1 MIKNKS
7 KKGVNMSKKKLTAK
21 RKKQLLTM
29 FAVAGVMGNTGIAPT
44 MALAD
49 TLTPTAETATEQTQ
63 ANEAKEVIDQTI
75 QNVTDPLVN
84 PTDSTTTASDSLATT
99 DETTDDTQD
108 QATEQEQAT
117 APTAESEGDA
127 TNPTAEAPKVAKKAN
142 VVAASEITGTW
153 GTSPYTFDEK
163 HRSIDNRSR

>member
-49 TLTPTAETATEQTQ
+49 TLSPTAETATEQT
-63 ANEAKEVIDQTI
+63 
-75 QNVTDPLVN
+75 PLERI
-84 PTDSTTTASDSLATT
+84 L
-99 DETTDDTQD
+99 
-108 QATEQEQAT
+108 
-117 APTAESEGDA
+117 
-127 TNPTAEAPKVAKKAN
+127 
-142 VVAASEITGTW
+142 
-153 GTSPYTFDEK
+153 
-163 HRSIDNRSR
+163 RM